1 MTINAVES
9 TLKHVE
15 RNERHHRI
23 AILSGAI
30 LEAVFLGAFLL
41 AADFS
46 NRTHLLLL
54 MVFAASLSLLVLAA
68 MALGA
73 FVNRHTLRVL
83 TAVELLRD
91 ELAASTAGPNRRT

>member
-15 RNERHHRI
+15 RNERNHRI

-54 MVFAASLSLLVLAA
+54 MVFAASLSLLVVAA

-83 TAVELLRD
+83 TAVELLRG
-91 ELAASTAGPNRRT
+91 ELATSTSAPNRRT

>member
-1 MTINAVES
+1 MTMTAVEA

-15 RNERHHRI
+15 RNERNHRA
-23 AILSGAI
+23 AILAGAL

-41 AADFS
+41 VADFS
-46 NRTHLLLL
+46 NRTHVLLL
-54 MVFAASLSLLVLAA
+54 MLFAASLSLLVIAG

-83 TAVELLRD
+83 TAVEMLRG
-91 ELAASTAGPNRRT
+91 EMGAKK